1 MAKDKSIP
9 NDQRMKACAE
19 LKFRRVRNRQ
29 KRSK

>member
-9 NDQRMKACAE
+9 NDQRMKALAE
-19 LKFRRVRNRQ
+19 LKFRSVRNRQ